1 MSAIR
6 TAVVIG
12 GGIAGPVAA
21 LALRK
26 AGIEATVFEAYDT
39 PADDVGGT
47 LAIAPNGLAAL
58 EIVGA
63 ADAVR
68 AVSHRGDRQIMSI
81 GRRMVELP
89 GPGALH
95 VIRRSDLHRILRDR
109 AGVIPGRRL
118 ISASDRDGQVTA
130 TFADGHTATA
140 DVLIGADGVHST
152 VRRLIDPNA
161 PGPRYTGMIGL
172 EGHSTAEV
180 PAPPGTMTFAFG
192 KRAYYLYWPAA
203 GGGTMFGINLPRP
216 AGFTTDDWPAL
227 LREVYGDDSPGAELI
242 AHADQLQVNGPLH
255 IMPPV
260 PRWHRGRMVLTGD
273 AVHAPSNSSGQGA
286 SLAIESAIVLA
297 RCLRDETTVERAF
310 RAYES
315 RRRPRVEA
323 IAAQAAKINHAK
335 VPGPVARALLPY
347 VMPLFLRLAGGTGK
361 TLRYRIDWAEPV
373 R

>member
-26 AGIEATVFEAYDT
+26 AGLEATVFEAYDSS
-39 PADDVGGT
+39 ADDVGGT
-47 LAIAPNGLAAL
+47 LAVAANGLAAL
-58 EIVGA
+58 ELVGA

-68 AVSHRGDRQIMSI
+68 AVAQPADRQVMSVG
-81 GRRMVELP
+81 GRTITLP
-89 GPGALH
+89 GVAAPH
-95 VIRRSDLHRILRDR
+95 VIRRGDLHRILRDR
-109 AGVIPGRRL
+109 AGVIAGKRL
-118 ISASDRDGQVTA
+118 VSATEHDGQVTA
-130 TFADGHTATA
+130 AFADGTTATG
-140 DVLIGADGVHST
+140 DILIGADGVRST
-152 VRRLIDPNA
+152 VRRLIDPHA
-161 PGPRYTGMIGL
+161 PGPRYTGMIAV

-180 PAPPGTMTFAFG
+180 DVAPGTITFAFG
-192 KRAYYLYWPAA
+192 RRAYYLYWPAP
-203 GGGTMFGINLPRP
+203 GGGTTFGLNVPRP
-216 AGFTTDDWPAL
+216 AGFTTDDWPGL

-242 AHADQLQVNGPLH
+242 AHADQLQVTGPLH

-260 PRWHRGRMVLTGD
+260 PRWHRGRLVLTGD

-297 RCLRDETTVERAF
+297 RCLRDEADVEKAF
-310 RAYES
+310 RTYES
-315 RRRPRVEA
+315 LRRPRVEA
-323 IAAQAAKINHAK
+323 IAAQAAKVNHAK

-347 VMPLFLRLAGGTGK
+347 VMPVFFRLFGGPDK
-361 TLRYRIDWAEPV
+361 VLRYRIDWAEPV